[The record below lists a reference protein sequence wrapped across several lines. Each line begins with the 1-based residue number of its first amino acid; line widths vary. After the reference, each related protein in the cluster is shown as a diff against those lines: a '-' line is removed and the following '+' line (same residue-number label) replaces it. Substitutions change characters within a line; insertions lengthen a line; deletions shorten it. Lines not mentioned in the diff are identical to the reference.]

1 MDINHAHGGALLTSL
16 LIEYGVEYV
25 FGLPGG
31 QTYAL
36 YDGIEHR
43 SEISHVLVRDERTGV
58 YAADG
63 YARATGK
70 VGVCDATVGPGAA
83 NLPAGLGEALG
94 ASIPIVALVSALPAD
109 LTLHQ
114 YRSAASQAMDQVN
127 LLAPVSK
134 WYATVPSLK
143 AMPALVRQAFQQ
155 ATTGRP
161 GPTVLFLPQDI
172 LDSKLP
178 EDMLDLLKPI
188 SQRSR
193 FGHFPAFRTVP
204 DPDDVAAATKV
215 FSSAKRPIIIAGGGA
230 LISGA
235 IKEITEFA
243 EAQSCAVATSL
254 SGKGTIA
261 ESHPLAVG
269 VVGQMGTPAAVAA
282 LDAADV
288 VLFVGTKA
296 GSGPTFAWSRPRPD
310 QKIIQI
316 DIDPAEIGRS
326 FANVTG
332 IFADARSGVQAM
344 ADAVQ
349 PTARAEWK
357 SEIAKIK
364 ADWNATR
371 NTERTSEVTPILPQR
386 VLGELQSLLNDD
398 DLIVC
403 DASLASGWAGVYYEQ
418 NSPGKKVFM
427 PRGLAGLGYSV
438 PAAIGVA
445 IANPGKRTV
454 VLTGD
459 GALGYSIGEFA
470 TIFELDLPITVV
482 VLNNA
487 SLGWI
492 RWYGHL
498 NFETSNQGTD
508 FADIDF
514 SAVAKGFGFDA
525 ERVANPTELAAAMKR
540 VLRSK
545 KPSLIDVITETWT
558 TPVTGHKVAL
568 ANNKSTGYGG

>member
-1 MDINHAHGGALLTSL
+1 MEINHAHGGALLTAL
-16 LIEYGVEYV
+16 LIEHGVEYV

-36 YDGIEHR
+36 YDGIDFR
-43 SEISHVLVRDERTGV
+43 PEISHVLVRDERTGV

-63 YARATGK
+63 YARASGK

-94 ASIPIVALVSALPAD
+94 ASIPIVALVSALPAQ

-114 YRSAASQAMDQVN
+114 YRSSASQAMDQVN

-134 WYATVPSLK
+134 WYATVPSLA

-161 GPTVLFLPQDI
+161 GPTVLFLPQDV
-172 LDSKLP
+172 LDQKLP
-178 EDMLDLLKPI
+178 SEMLDLLNP
-188 SQRSR
+188 STERSR
-193 FGHFPAFRTVP
+193 FGTFPAFRSFP
-204 DPDDVAAATKV
+204 DPEDVSAAAEIFKR
-215 FSSAKRPIIIAGGGA
+215 AERPIIVAGGGA

-235 IKEITEFA
+235 TSEITQFA
-243 EAQSCAVATSL
+243 TSQGCAVATSL

-261 ESHPLAVG
+261 EDHALAVG
-269 VVGQMGTPAAVAA
+269 VVGQMGTPSAHAA
-282 LDAADV
+282 LKAADV

-296 GSGPTFAWSRPRPD
+296 GSGPTFAWTLPRKD

-316 DIDPAEIGRS
+316 DLDPAEIGRS
-326 FANVTG
+326 FANVAG
-332 IFADARSGVQAM
+332 IFADAKSGMGALSAAVAPTERSEWV
-344 ADAVQ
+344 
-349 PTARAEWK
+349 AEIGKFK
-357 SEIAKIK
+357 SE
-364 ADWNATR
+364 WNAVR
-371 NTERTSEVTPILPQR
+371 STERTSAASPILPQR
-386 VLGELQSLLNDD
+386 VIGELQDALQPDH
-398 DLIVC
+398 LIVC
-403 DASLASGWAGVYYEQ
+403 DASLSSGWAGVYYEQ
-418 NSPGKKVFM
+418 ILPGKKIFM

-459 GALGYSIGEFA
+459 GALGYSVGEFA
-470 TIFELDLPITVV
+470 TILELELPITVI

-492 RWYGHL
+492 RWYSHL
-498 NFETSNQGTD
+498 NFGTSDVGTD

-514 SAVAKGFGFDA
+514 SAVAQGFGFSA
-525 ERVANPTELAAAMKR
+525 QRVTKVDDLARAIKGA
-540 VLRSK
+540 LESK
-545 KPSLIDVITETWT
+545 KPSLLDIITETWT

-568 ANNKSTGYGG
+568 ANKKTTGYGG